1 MCAPM
6 IHIGGG
12 KYAKICADCC
22 VPQCLTPQEDGT
34 IDGTMQGIYQKKPGG
49 SATAAGAPPSSEE
62 MAR

>member
-12 KYAKICADCC
+12 KYAKICADFC

-34 IDGTMQGIYQKKPGG
+34 IDGGMSGIYQKKPAS
-49 SATAAGAPPSSEE
+49 SAVKGAPPSSEE
-62 MAR
+62 MTR